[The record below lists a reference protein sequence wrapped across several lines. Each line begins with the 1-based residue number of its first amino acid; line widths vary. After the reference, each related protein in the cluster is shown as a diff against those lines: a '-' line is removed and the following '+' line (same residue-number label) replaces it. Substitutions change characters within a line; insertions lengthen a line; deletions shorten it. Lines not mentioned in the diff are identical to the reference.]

1 MDKPKTQLDKM
12 YDAYHAGFY
21 TAKAKTEIAKNFRM
35 AGFFPT
41 TTVQDSDNI
50 TIVDVRDGKE
60 FEEQL
65 KGRKQK
71 LRATGSSYRKVRAT
85 VKTPEGFT
93 LENYGMALDI
103 EQKHILNQKINPVD
117 LIKEVGRVLA
127 MDIDELVYNTVVNH
141 AEDVSSKY
149 NITANWTTDEIK
161 TILADL
167 TRLKNGKLA
176 EGYNIDF
183 LAMNMDAITA
193 VEIASEAQKLRY
205 EFPKNGFVLD
215 KVFQLNDL
223 TLGWGGIPMTGT
235 ELIGFCTD
243 MPALEMIYLDYF
255 NPNVG
260 KVPSV
265 ENYEKYAPKVNVL
278 TYSDA
283 ETEPEPLVHF
293 KFDVSVGAYPIEEG
307 KRLVKIPTV
316 LASN

>member
-12 YDAYHAGFY
+12 YDAYHAGYY

-35 AGFFPT
+35 AGFFPV
-41 TTVQDSDNI
+41 TTVEDSDNI

-127 MDIDELVYNTVVNH
+127 KDIDELVYNTVVKN

-149 NITANWTTDEIK
+149 NITANWTADEIK
-161 TILADL
+161 KILADL
-167 TRLKNGKLA
+167 TKLKNGKLA
-176 EGYNIDF
+176 EGYDINV
-183 LAMNMDAITA
+183 LAMDMNALTT
-193 VEIASEAQKLRY
+193 VEIASEAQKLVY
-205 EFPKNGFVLD
+205 EFPKNGFRLD
-215 KVFQLNDL
+215 KSVQLNDMIL
-223 TLGWGGIPMTGT
+223 SWGGIPMTET
-235 ELIGFCTD
+235 ELIGFCSD
-243 MPALEMIYLDYF
+243 LPALEMIYLDYF
-255 NPNVG
+255 NPNVEN
-260 KVPSV
+260 VPSV
-265 ENYEKYAPKVNVL
+265 EGYEAYSPKVNVL
-278 TYSDA
+278 TYSD
-283 ETEPEPLVHF
+283 EESEPEPLVHF
-293 KFDVSVGAYPIEEG
+293 KFDVSVGAFPIEEG
-307 KRLVKIPTV
+307 KRLIKIPKVTQ
-316 LASN
+316 

>member
-1 MDKPKTQLDKM
+1 MEKPKTQLDKM

-21 TAKAKTEIAKNFRM
+21 TAKAKTEVAKNFRM
-35 AGFFPT
+35 AGFFPI
-41 TTVQDSDNI
+41 TTVKDSDNI

-85 VKTPEGFT
+85 VKTPEGFD
-93 LENYGMALDI
+93 LENYGMQLDI

-127 MDIDELVYNTVVNH
+127 MDIDELVYKTVVDN
-141 AEDVSSKY
+141 AEDVSSKFD
-149 NITANWTTDEIK
+149 ITANWTADEIK

-176 EGYNIDF
+176 EGYDINYIGMD
-183 LAMNMDAITA
+183 MNALTA
-193 VEIASEAQKLRY
+193 VEIAAEAQKLRY
-205 EFPKNGFVLD
+205 EFPKNGFQLD
-215 KVFQLNDL
+215 KAMQLNDMI
-223 TLGWGGIPMTGT
+223 LGWGGVPMTEC
-235 ELIGFCTD
+235 ELIGFCTEL
-243 MPALEMIYLDYF
+243 PALEMIYLDYF

-260 KVPSV
+260 NVPSV
-265 ENYEKYAPKVNVL
+265 EGYEMYAPKVNVL
-278 TYSDA
+278 AYSDE

-293 KFDVSVGAYPIEEG
+293 KFDVSVGAFPVEAG

-316 LASN
+316 LKGD